1 MSLKRVLFIGLGE
14 LGSHIFDLL
23 VRIPGRH
30 SFLVGGRNLGYLQ
43 QRTNLSLFSALQL
56 GCEPNV
62 ACVAL
67 DLEHVE
73 QTAETIAVF
82 QPNIIVCAATLQKKE
97 VFQDLPSPLAKRLL
111 SAQLGPRLPWHLSL
125 IYKLMQAVKMSG
137 QTIHVLNAI
146 YPDVVNPILAK
157 VDLAPT
163 TGIGDLAN
171 NVPALR
177 QAVAGILN
185 VPREQVDVRL
195 IMSRY
200 VSYWMSRH
208 PLKDAPLSFSVFING
223 VDQTSEIDRAKVFQQ
238 LPSTLKRTGGG
249 VGNIMTATS
258 AAVVFDGVVN
268 DTGVITHVPG
278 PNGLPGG
285 YPARVDAQGVE
296 VVLPEKIPLQTA
308 IHINESGLV
317 LDGIERIDEDG
328 AVLFAEQEMSVFR
341 EVLGYDCRKMPLC
354 EVDDWAKELQTKYH
368 MLVRL

>member
-1 MSLKRVLFIGLGE
+1 
-14 LGSHIFDLL
+14 
-23 VRIPGRH
+23 
-30 SFLVGGRNLGYLQ
+30 
-43 QRTNLSLFSALQL
+43 
-56 GCEPNV
+56 
-62 ACVAL
+62 
-67 DLEHVE
+67 
-73 QTAETIAVF
+73 
-82 QPNIIVCAATLQKKE
+82 
-97 VFQDLPSPLAKRLL
+97 
-111 SAQLGPRLPWHLSL
+111 
-125 IYKLMQAVKMSG
+125 MSG